1 MWSMHQGLKRDTEMQ
16 HLPIERL
23 AELADSEPA
32 SAERQHLAECT
43 MCASELVA
51 YQRVVAMAADER
63 RRIAPPVST
72 WGALSAE
79 LRQQGI
85 IVTRAE
91 AAERRALTARLTRMA
106 GRVAAGLGILATGLV
121 SGRMSAG
128 MPLRNALAWSE
139 MGMASPATLAMS
151 PDEFASTAS
160 AMQVLQKAQQEY
172 ERAAIYLA
180 NHDTSTAE
188 ASSEVYRTTLA
199 ALDEMAETS
208 LRALSEAP
216 ADPIINQVYFTTLG
230 ARNMTLGKLAT
241 ALPTGSRLSR
251 F

>member
-1 MWSMHQGLKRDTEMQ
+1 MQ

-23 AELADSEPA
+23 AELADGEPTA
-32 SAERQHLAECT
+32 AEHDHLAECA
-43 MCASELVA
+43 MCSAERIA
-51 YQRVVAMAADER
+51 YHRVVAMAADER
-63 RRIAPPVST
+63 RRIAPPIST
-72 WGALSAE
+72 WSMLSEE
-79 LRQQGI
+79 LREQGLI
-85 IVTRAE
+85 TTRE
-91 AAERRALTARLTRMA
+91 QMTARKAFIARATRIA
-106 GRVAAGLGILATGLV
+106 WQSAAGIGILVTGLV
-121 SGRMSAG
+121 TGRVSAG
-128 MPLRNALAWSE
+128 MPLRSALA
-139 MGMASPATLAMS
+139 MAETDAVPLTTVALS

-160 AMQVLQKAQQEY
+160 AMQTLQRAQQDY
-172 ERAAIYLA
+172 ERAALYLA
-180 NHDTSTAE
+180 NHDTSMTENATD
-188 ASSEVYRTTLA
+188 AYRTTLA